1 MVKGPEF
8 YIRFVEYVFGD
19 EIRIMAPTI
28 GLIIMILMFI
38 LATFIGTALYFHF
51 RQRQRAEL
59 LDRQVNAAREK
70 QLHKLEDVGEQD
82 KTEIRKLN
90 AELTR
95 YKKTMSIVQTLI
107 HQADYQMW
115 HPTKIKEAE
124 KGDK

>member
-8 YIRFVEYVFGD
+8 YIRFVNYVFGD

-28 GLIIMILMFI
+28 GLIIVIIMFM
-38 LATFIGTALYFHF
+38 LLTFISTALYFHF

-70 QLHKLEDVGEQD
+70 ELHKLEDTVDVG
-82 KTEIRKLN
+82 KLEIKKLT
-90 AELTR
+90 AELAR